1 MSTTNH
7 DHHVY
12 VLMGVSG
19 SGKSAVA
26 SEVAHQLQAAFLD
39 GDFLHPRSNIMKMA
53 SGEPLNDD
61 DRKPWLQALNDAAFA
76 MQRTNKVSLIV
87 CSALKKVYRDQLRDG
102 NPNLSFI
109 YLKGD
114 FDVIE
119 SRLKARKGHF
129 FKTQMLVTQFEALE
143 EPVRMKT
150 MYWWSISINHW
161 TVWSPAPLRLLT
173 GAVSSEYINACFNSS
188 RVRFITAVFSDEGA
202 YARLPCFDGGVYW
215 CRSLFRYAAR

>member
-7 DHHVY
+7 EHHVY
-12 VLMGVSG
+12 ALMGVSG

-26 SEVAHQLQAAFLD
+26 SEVAHRLNAAFLD
-39 GDFLHPRSNIMKMA
+39 GDFLHPRSNIEKMS
-53 SGEPLNDD
+53 SGAPLNDD

-87 CSALKKVYRDQLRDG
+87 CSALKKTYRDILREG

-114 FDVIE
+114 FELIE

-129 FKTQMLVTQFEALE
+129 FKTQMLVTQFETLQEPNAEERDVLIVDIDQPLE
-143 EPVRMKT
+143 GV
-150 MYWWSISINHW
+150 
-161 TVWSPAPLRLLT
+161 
-173 GAVSSEYINACFNSS
+173 VSSTIDLIEKGSK
-188 RVRFITAVFSDEGA
+188 
-202 YARLPCFDGGVYW
+202 
-215 CRSLFRYAAR
+215 

>member
-1 MSTTNH
+1 MSTTNN
-7 DHHVY
+7 DHHIF

-26 SEVAHQLQAAFLD
+26 AEVAHLLNAAFLD
-39 GDFLHPRSNIMKMA
+39 GDFLHPRRNIMKMA
-53 SGEPLNDD
+53 AGDPLNDD

-87 CSALKKVYRDQLRDG
+87 CSALKKRYRDILRDG

-119 SRLKARKGHF
+119 SRLRARKGHF
-129 FKTQMLVTQFEALE
+129 FKPQMLVTQFEALE
-143 EPVRMKT
+143 EPQNDESDVLIVDIDQTLDEVVKST
-150 MYWWSISINHW
+150 IAVINQK
-161 TVWSPAPLRLLT
+161 
-173 GAVSSEYINACFNSS
+173 
-188 RVRFITAVFSDEGA
+188 
-202 YARLPCFDGGVYW
+202 
-215 CRSLFRYAAR
+215 

>member
-26 SEVAHQLQAAFLD
+26 SAVAHQLHAAFLD
-39 GDFLHPRSNIMKMA
+39 GDFLHPRCNIEKMA

-76 MQRTNKVSLIV
+76 MQRTNKISLIV
-87 CSALKKVYRDQLRDG
+87 CSALKKHYRDLLREG

-129 FKTQMLVTQFEALE
+129 FKTQMLVTQFETLQ
-143 EPVRMKT
+143 EPVPTNAMFWWWISTSRWKT
-150 MYWWSISINHW
+150 SWR
-161 TVWSPAPLRLLT
+161 APLRSSIK
-173 GAVSSEYINACFNSS
+173 AVRCEYINTGFNRRRFRLTAAVS
-188 RVRFITAVFSDEGA
+188 RDEGA
-202 YARLPCFDGGVYW
+202 YARLRRVNGRLNGRGAF
-215 CRSLFRYAAR
+215 FRDAA